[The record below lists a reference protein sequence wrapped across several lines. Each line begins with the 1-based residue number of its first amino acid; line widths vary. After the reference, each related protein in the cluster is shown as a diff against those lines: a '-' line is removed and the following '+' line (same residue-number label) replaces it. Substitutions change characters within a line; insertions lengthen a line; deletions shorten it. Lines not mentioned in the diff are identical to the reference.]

1 MANIS
6 MDTLMIEIQS
16 STENA
21 TSSIQSLI
29 DKLKTLNQSLESVM
43 KQSESFSK
51 LRTSIDNATKGINIP
66 KQTKQTTQTT
76 PNINMDNVKPTT
88 NMSDLASQSTVLSK
102 QGSLL
107 SNYRSQLQAV
117 GLTQSTLGKQISQTT
132 NQTTK
137 GTTEITK
144 YQNSLGQ
151 LTVRARTA
159 SDGLTRYTTSLRNAN
174 KESKN
179 NFLKSLTSGLS
190 GATLQ
195 FRLAW
200 DTIRGITTTLGNL
213 AMNGGSYY
221 ENLNLFATT
230 LGDKA
235 QEAFDWVNK
244 FSDALYLDPS
254 SVMQYMGT
262 FNSLIKGLGVGTD
275 DAYLMSQQLTQLTYD
290 LSSFKNIPIEQAFEK
305 LQSGISGEIEP
316 LRNVGVALSEAT
328 LQELA
333 YSLGIDKSV
342 SSMSE
347 AEKAQLRYIQVMKS
361 STEWQADMGKTLT
374 SPANA
379 IRVMKQQFTL
389 LGRAI
394 GNVFIPII
402 MFAIPYVMVF
412 TEILTDLA
420 NALAKLLEKIFGI
433 KLDFSLDTGGFD
445 TSVGDITGGLTD
457 IGDTADKTKNKLN
470 TMLAPF
476 DELNNIQTKSESTG
490 SGSGTGGLGG
500 GDLGVDLPT
509 YNALDKLTDKF
520 KNNIAEAK
528 KNLEGLLPIL
538 GAIGLAIAGWKLANF
553 ISDISKSYKNM
564 TSLGKLIARIAAGA
578 ALITIGLVFK
588 FKGDEGARSNPEDLW
603 KNMAM
608 QLGSAA
614 SIGGGTYLITRNF
627 VLTAIVTGTSL
638 MTSGVVTMSH
648 GEEQNMWAGI
658 AQTLG
663 GIGLAAGT
671 TFAKT
676 HSVELTLLVTLG
688 MVLIGLGTSIQEL
701 IDLEPTQDE
710 LEQALI
716 HMWDDIPIVGGL
728 GEKVGDALYDFT
740 NNLSGVSDS
749 ITNFFKG
756 IGNAL
761 GDAIYSGVQWVLGI
775 PEWVNTNVIQ
785 PVKTFFSDLW
795 TNIKNLASSTWEGI
809 KSIWG
814 VVSSWFNDNIIQPI
828 KNFFS
833 GMWDLIKTLAS
844 GTWENIKK
852 VWNAV
857 SSWFNNTIIK
867 PVGNFFSNMW
877 NVIKNGA
884 STAWNGIK
892 SVFSSVTSFFS
903 GIVNKI
909 KTLFKNIGTSVA
921 NSISGAFK
929 SVLNGA
935 FSVIEKPINFFING
949 INGAIG
955 IINKIPGVNI
965 SKLSR
970 ISLPRFEEGGY
981 PDSDLF
987 LANENGI
994 PEMVGRIGN
1003 QTAVANNDQIT
1014 DAISSAVLQAINNS
1028 NFGNNSG
1035 GPTTIY
1041 IGNKKIYEGFGE
1053 HAQRENDRYGTNMI
1067 RI

>member
-16 STENA
+16 STKNA

-29 DKLKTLNQSLESVM
+29 NKLKTLNQSLESVM

-213 AMNGGSYY
+213 SMNGASYY

-588 FKGDEGARSNPEDLW
+588 FKGDEGAISNPEDLW

-608 QLGSAA
+608 QLGSAT
-614 SIGGGTYLITRNF
+614 SIGAGTYLITKNF
-627 VLTAIVTGTSL
+627 LLTAVVTGISL
-638 MTSGVVTMSH
+638 MTSGVATMSH

-658 AQTLG
+658 AETLS

-676 HSVELTLLVTLG
+676 HSVTLTLLVTLG
-688 MVLIGLGTSIQEL
+688 ITLIGLGSAVQGL
-701 IDLEPTQDE
+701 IDLEPTKKELQDAF
-710 LEQALI
+710 L
-716 HMWDDIPIVGGL
+716 HMFDDTFFGEIGQRIGDGLYSATEGLSDISDTIVGF
-728 GEKVGDALYDFT
+728 FT
-740 NNLSGVSDS
+740 
-749 ITNFFKG
+749 G
-756 IGNAL
+756 IGNAI
-761 GDAIYSGVQWVLGI
+761 GDAIYAGVQFILDI
-775 PEWVNTNVIQ
+775 PEWISTNAID
-785 PVKTFFSDLW
+785 PVTNLFSNLW
-795 TNIKNLASSTWEGI
+795 NNVTQAASNAWGGI
-809 KSIWG
+809 KGIWNS
-814 VVSSWFNDNIIQPI
+814 VSSWFNTIIIQ
-828 KNFFS
+828 
-833 GMWDLIKTLAS
+833 
-844 GTWENIKK
+844 
-852 VWNAV
+852 
-857 SSWFNNTIIK
+857 
-867 PVGNFFSNMW
+867 PVGNFFSSMW
-877 NVIKNGA
+877 STIKNGA

-921 NSISGAFK
+921 NSISSAFK

-965 SKLSR
+965 SKLDR
-970 ISLPRFEEGGY
+970 ISLPRFEDGGY